1 MSNLAGTDFVHY
13 TPQGVFFYES
23 SSVFTP
29 SLSQSSLP
37 LITQITCSA
46 DLGNSLAVTS
56 SLSKFLVIPLINNA
70 NGVGSS
76 AVGSGFVVG
85 NYSSNSTTLIPSQL
99 NVIYN
104 TGSFF
109 AISSSNTTNFYQ
121 PTSSDTIL
129 NYNLNVSIKKNDTI
143 SDRLG
148 DWYASEYGIFK
159 RVGFGYLGLG
169 EFYLNFGAFGCILF
183 LPIFLKLIDF
193 ITNKIK
199 SYKTSNEIIY
209 LTVLP
214 LFTYFIHRT
223 SFASV
228 GSALIWFSFVIIFLT
243 LIFSLYKF
251 TKIKK

>member
-1 MSNLAGTDFVHY
+1 MEIY
-13 TPQGVFFYES
+13 S
-23 SSVFTP
+23 S
-29 SLSQSSLP
+29 
-37 LITQITCSA
+37 INEGTQIRYYQS
-46 DLGNSLAVTS
+46 
-56 SLSKFLVIPLINNA
+56 IPYFFP
-70 NGVGSS
+70 
-76 AVGSGFVVG
+76 GFV
-85 NYSSNSTTLIPSQL
+85 YRTL
-99 NVIYN
+99 
-104 TGSFF
+104 
-109 AISSSNTTNFYQ
+109 
-121 PTSSDTIL
+121 
-129 NYNLNVSIKKNDTI
+129 SIKKNDTI
-143 SDRLG
+143 SDKLG
-148 DWYASEYGIFK
+148 DWYATEYGIFK

-251 TKIKK
+251 IKIKK